1 MFVGLEMNKLRPHL
15 KISFSLPIYQVIYI
29 SIISFTLNFFYRS
42 LSDFDFFWRILI
54 GGSYLQEIKPES
66 YGLLTWSSDNNFN
79 DWVTTQPLGEILLF
93 LLFRFGGLE
102 LVSVVRLFL
111 WGVIV
116 LSIFFTLL
124 KRKRF
129 LLLKF
134 RYKFCLFNIAWLG
147 SLLVIPFIQERPQT
161 FVLMILAVIGPIIYR
176 TPRNWTNNEKISIFV
191 LVSISVF
198 IHPAWL
204 VLYALLCMSYLKCLL
219 PKKQFSFREWLY
231 DTKRRLRSYE
241 IPLVLFIPV
250 LPFFGPS
257 GFNYYDNIVSISQAG
272 SKFYSEWQ
280 PLWRFE
286 GRNLLLMLYFLFCL
300 LYLILI
306 NISKW
311 RMRQRLFITASSLIL
326 LLFPFLSAR
335 LLPFSILCSIIYLNT
350 LLNSIFIAE
359 LESSSNAKNSLQLS
373 GPSVAV
379 SLISLIPIL
388 FFCFSLSNALRNTSN
403 ATEDF
408 ISKNPIRII
417 QSMRTLGS
425 SFVINGPN
433 EGALIHYFGGQDVV
447 PLFDGRS
454 DRYKS
459 KAIKE
464 IAKIMSSNAEGNE
477 LVKTEE
483 FDVATDILIPQSS
496 LFRPNPQTGFRFVC
510 QENGYLWFTRRTSAM
525 CLTGHYLPDNFKN
538 GL

>member
-1 MFVGLEMNKLRPHL
+1 MNKFRQHL

-29 SIISFTLNFFYRS
+29 SIIGFALIFFYRP
-42 LSDFDFFWRILI
+42 LSELDFFWRILI
-54 GGSYLQEIKPES
+54 GNSYLQEIKPES
-66 YGLLTWSSDNNFN
+66 YGLLTWSSENNFG

-111 WGVIV
+111 WCVIV
-116 LSIFFTLL
+116 FCIFLTLL
-124 KRKRF
+124 RKDRF
-129 LLLKF
+129 LFLKF
-134 RYKFCLFNIAWLG
+134 RYKFCLFNIASLG

-161 FVLMILAVIGPIIYR
+161 FVLMILAVIGPLIFR
-176 TPRNWTNNEKISIFV
+176 APRGWTKNERVLIFV
-191 LVSISVF
+191 LVAISVF
-198 IHPAWL
+198 IHPSWL
-204 VLYALLCMSYLKCLL
+204 VLYALLCVSYLKCLL
-219 PKKQFSFREWLY
+219 PRKPFSFREWIY
-231 DTKRRLRSYE
+231 NIKTQFRIHD

-250 LPFFGPS
+250 LPIFGPS
-257 GFNYYDNIVSISQAG
+257 GFNYYHNIGSISRAG

-286 GRNLLLMLYFLFCL
+286 GRNLLLVLYFLFCL
-300 LYLILI
+300 LYLVLI
-306 NISKW
+306 NIK
-311 RMRQRLFITASSLIL
+311 RLRRIQHLFITVSSLSL

-350 LLNSIFIAE
+350 LLSSILIDDLE
-359 LESSSNAKNSLQLS
+359 LSSSAKDLLHLS
-373 GPSVAV
+373 RPSVAV
-379 SLISLIPIL
+379 SLICLIPIL
-388 FFCFSLSNALRNTSN
+388 FFCLSLSNALRITSN
-403 ATEDF
+403 ATEDY

-417 QSMRTLGS
+417 ESMRTLGS
-425 SFVINGPN
+425 SLVINGPN

-459 KAIKE
+459 GAIKE
-464 IAKIMSSNAEGNE
+464 IAKIMSSNAQGND

-496 LFRPNPQTGFRFVC
+496 LFRPSPETGFRFVC
-510 QENGYLWFTRRTSAM
+510 QENGYLWFTRKISAK
-525 CLTGHYLPDNFKN
+525 CLTSHDLPATFKG